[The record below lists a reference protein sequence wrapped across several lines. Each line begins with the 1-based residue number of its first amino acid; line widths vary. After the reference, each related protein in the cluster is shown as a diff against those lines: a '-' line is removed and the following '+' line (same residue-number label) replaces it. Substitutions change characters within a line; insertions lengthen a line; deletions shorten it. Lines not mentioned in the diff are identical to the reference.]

1 MPTATVNGVNL
12 SYQVEG
18 EGPPLVLMHG
28 FSTGSYVWDPV
39 MDRLARNFQVFRYDH
54 RGHGNSGNPGGSWR
68 IQAFSD
74 DLEAFL
80 NYAGLDRVDLMGH
93 SMGGRTALLFALQHG
108 DRLNRLLLVGASGS
122 APEGD
127 PRGRFEALKELAM
140 NEGTSAVFDSD
151 LYAFALPEAWKTEPA
166 RGEARKRFRK
176 NTPGGFC
183 AAADAILATPDM
195 RGRLGEISAPTW
207 ACAGEHDTGP
217 LAFSERCE
225 KNISKCTRA
234 IIPGCGH
241 YPMLDATEAF
251 TAQLEEFIEAT
262 PGGSE

>member
-12 SYQVEG
+12 SYQVDG

-28 FSTGSYVWDPV
+28 FSTGSYVWEPIIAQ
-39 MDRLARNFQVFRYDH
+39 LARRFQVFRYDH
-54 RGHGNSGNPGGSWR
+54 RGHGNSSTPPGPWQ
-68 IQAFSD
+68 IQDFAD

-108 DRLNRLLLVGASGS
+108 GRLKRLLLAGASGS

-127 PRGRFEALKELAM
+127 PRGRFEALKELVAS
-140 NEGTSAVFDSD
+140 EGMAAVFDSD
-151 LYAFALPEAWKTEPA
+151 LFAFALPEAWQSEPA
-166 RGEARKRFRK
+166 RSEARERFRK

-195 RGRLGEISAPTW
+195 RGRLGEIAVPTW
-207 ACAGEHDTGP
+207 SCAGEHDAGP
-217 LAFSERCE
+217 MAFSELCE
-225 KNISKCTRA
+225 KNIPECTRA
-234 IIPGCGH
+234 AVPGCGH
-241 YPMLDATEAF
+241 YPMLDAAEAF
-251 TAQLEEFIEAT
+251 IAQLEKFIDTT
-262 PGGSE
+262 PGGSG